1 VLTVHP
7 SCVQIA
13 VSAVKLLCPVRVTRN
28 DRPDAFTSAA
38 LPAADSGEPASTFN
52 VSVLFVIVPLMVGR
66 LLDEPPPP
74 LGDVGLLPPHPVI
87 AIATAPSEAV

>member
-1 VLTVHP
+1 
-7 SCVQIA
+7 VQIA

-38 LPAADSGEPASTFN
+38 LPAGASGEPASTFN
-52 VSVLFVIVPLMVGR
+52 MMVLFVIVPLMVGR

-74 LGDVGLLPPHPVI
+74 PLGDVGLLPPHPVT
-87 AIATAPSEAV
+87 AIATAPSEAVGNE